1 MPRMNE
7 DTEHDTYGCYRTL
20 TNTLTLTH
28 TLTQHTKLAGG
39 AARLGLVALPVVSL
53 SLFKISPTPTQRTNV
68 SVNAI
73 VYVSVCG
80 SM

>member
-1 MPRMNE
+1 MTLM
-7 DTEHDTYGCYRTL
+7 DVTEHSHTHS
-20 TNTLTLTH
+20 H

-53 SLFKISPTPTQRTNV
+53 SLFKISPTLTQRTNV

-73 VYVSVCG
+73 VCVCVCVG
-80 SM
+80 M

>member
-20 TNTLTLTH
+20 TDTRTLTH
-28 TLTQHTKLAGG
+28 THTQHTKLAGG

-53 SLFKISPTPTQRTNV
+53 SLFKISPTQRTNV

-73 VYVSVCG
+73 AYVCVCVG
-80 SM
+80 M

>member
-1 MPRMNE
+1 MTLM
-7 DTEHDTYGCYRTL
+7 DVTEHSH
-20 TNTLTLTH
+20 TLTH
-28 TLTQHTKLAGG
+28 TLAQHTKLAGG

-73 VYVSVCG
+73 VYVSVCV
-80 SM
+80 SV